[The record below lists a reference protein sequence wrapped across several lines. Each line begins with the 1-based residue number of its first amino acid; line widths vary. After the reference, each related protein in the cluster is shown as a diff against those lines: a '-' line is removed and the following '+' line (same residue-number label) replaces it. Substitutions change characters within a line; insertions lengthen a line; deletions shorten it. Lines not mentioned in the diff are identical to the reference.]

1 MGASGTDNFCLR
13 WNDFAENVSGA
24 FKELRT
30 ESDFFDVTL
39 ACTDSGTKTL
49 QAHKVILSACS
60 NFFKSTFRQQTN
72 ANKHPNPYIYLRG
85 VTYTDLTSILDFI
98 YNGEVNVAQED
109 LNSFLAVAE
118 ELQIK
123 GLTNR
128 DTPNS
133 GTKTE
138 PETPKKSSSASTPS
152 ASKGSDRPRSAARE
166 EQPPVKKVRKSSP
179 APTPTPSKP
188 IQQKFI
194 EPIEIEPE
202 EVKEVVN
209 IKDDPEVVM
218 ASTSA
223 VNVDEA
229 GQDFGGDEYDES
241 YDGYYEDD
249 GAEMGD
255 GAEGTD
261 GTKGYGYGKPTYGG
275 YPTPTPEPEGEVEPV
290 EPPAVFDYNAYTT
303 AYFNKIDEYTHAQN
317 DYKTDSLNVKVN
329 WDLQPAGYQY
339 LKSQYGIYPQVHRPL
354 RPYGAAPSYPR
365 YGGYSYGGYQPP
377 TYGGYQKPQYG
388 GYQKPQYGGYQ
399 KPQYGGYK
407 KPHHGGHAEPQAAP
421 AAEPHA
427 DHEGHVEGHQ
437 WAEE

>member
-24 FKELRT
+24 FKELRS

-39 ACTDSGTKTL
+39 ACTDSGSRTL

-85 VTYTDLTSILDFI
+85 VTYNDLNSILDFI
-98 YNGEVNVAQED
+98 YNGEVNVAQEE

-128 DTPNS
+128 DSNSSSTNNASSESPLGQSSSTSGAAGTPR
-133 GTKTE
+133 
-138 PETPKKSSSASTPS
+138 KSSSG
-152 ASKGSDRPRSAARE
+152 GSGAAHPGVARPRSAQSQE
-166 EQPPVKKVRKSSP
+166 HPPVKKIRRSSP
-179 APTPTPSKP
+179 APSASSTPTQEVSRSKAIAQAP
-188 IQQKFI
+188 IPI
-194 EPIEIEPE
+194 PIEVEPE

-209 IKDDPEVVM
+209 IKDDPEVLGL

-223 VNVDEA
+223 VNPDIEA
-229 GQDFGGDEYDES
+229 GQEFGGEDYDES

-261 GTKGYGYGKPTYGG
+261 GTK
-275 YPTPTPEPEGEVEPV
+275 EIPEGGVVKLDNGGGQCSLCGRSFSGLRNAKRHFSTVHLQENSPCMCPV
-290 EPPAVFDYNAYTT
+290 CHKTFIRKELMRDHLRRKHKMYKAT
-303 AYFNKIDEYTHAQN
+303 
-317 DYKTDSLNVKVN
+317 YKT
-329 WDLQPAGYQY
+329 LQC
-339 LKSQYGIYPQVHRPL
+339 
-354 RPYGAAPSYPR
+354 
-365 YGGYSYGGYQPP
+365 
-377 TYGGYQKPQYG
+377 
-388 GYQKPQYGGYQ
+388 
-399 KPQYGGYK
+399 
-407 KPHHGGHAEPQAAP
+407 
-421 AAEPHA
+421 
-427 DHEGHVEGHQ
+427 
-437 WAEE
+437 

>member
-39 ACTDSGTKTL
+39 ACTDSGSKTL

-133 GTKTE
+133 AGTSTSASNS
-138 PETPKKSSSASTPS
+138 ETPKKFTASSTPS
-152 ASKGSDRPRSAARE
+152 ASKSSDRPRSAARE

-179 APTPTPSKP
+179 APIPTPSKP

-194 EPIEIEPE
+194 PEPIEIEPE

-229 GQDFGGDEYDES
+229 GQDFGGEEGVAQTE
-241 YDGYYEDD
+241 DGLFKCLDCSKTFQRLYTAKRHYNEIHIV
-249 GAEMGD
+249 GPQECR
-255 GAEGTD
+255 
-261 GTKGYGYGKPTYGG
+261 YCGK
-275 YPTPTPEPEGEVEPV
+275 
-290 EPPAVFDYNAYTT
+290 
-303 AYFNKIDEYTHAQN
+303 K
-317 DYKTDSLNVKVN
+317 YKSLRY
-329 WDLQPAGYQY
+329 LQGHLQ
-339 LKSQYGIYPQVHRPL
+339 KKHDV
-354 RPYGAAPSYPR
+354 PY
-365 YGGYSYGGYQPP
+365 
-377 TYGGYQKPQYG
+377 
-388 GYQKPQYGGYQ
+388 
-399 KPQYGGYK
+399 
-407 KPHHGGHAEPQAAP
+407 
-421 AAEPHA
+421 
-427 DHEGHVEGHQ
+427 
-437 WAEE
+437 

>member
-1 MGASGTDNFCLR
+1 MRNVKRFCKTPLKEPGIFKKSQKIVISSKMGASGTDNFCLR

-39 ACTDSGTKTL
+39 ACTDSGSKTL

-133 GTKTE
+133 GTSNSASNS
-138 PETPKKSSSASTPS
+138 ETPKKFTASTPS
-152 ASKGSDRPRSAARE
+152 ASKSSDRPRSAARE

-179 APTPTPSKP
+179 APIPTPSKP

-194 EPIEIEPE
+194 PEPIEIEPE

-261 GTKGYGYGKPTYGG
+261 GTKDDTISNAMKAMWSS
-275 YPTPTPEPEGEVEPV
+275 V
-290 EPPAVFDYNAYTT
+290 PAESAGLPNMARCHLCNAETRQ
-303 AYFNKIDEYTHAQN
+303 NKISRHLKEVHEIGLVIHKCPRCERTFKRK
-317 DYKTDSLNVKVN
+317 YKFD
-329 WDLQPAGYQY
+329 Q
-339 LKSQYGIYPQVHRPL
+339 HRL
-354 RPYGAAPSYPR
+354 VCLGLA
-365 YGGYSYGGYQPP
+365 
-377 TYGGYQKPQYG
+377 
-388 GYQKPQYGGYQ
+388 
-399 KPQYGGYK
+399 
-407 KPHHGGHAEPQAAP
+407 HL
-421 AAEPHA
+421 
-427 DHEGHVEGHQ
+427 DV
-437 WAEE
+437 

>member
-1 MGASGTDNFCLR
+1 MRNVKRFCKTPLKEPGIFKKSQKIVSSSKMGASGTDNFCLR

-39 ACTDSGTKTL
+39 ACTDSGSKTL

-133 GTKTE
+133 GTSNSASNS
-138 PETPKKSSSASTPS
+138 ETPKKFTASTPS
-152 ASKGSDRPRSAARE
+152 ASKSSDRPRSAARE

-179 APTPTPSKP
+179 APIPTPSKP

-194 EPIEIEPE
+194 PEPIEIEPE

-261 GTKGYGYGKPTYGG
+261 GTKDDTISNAMKAMWSS
-275 YPTPTPEPEGEVEPV
+275 V
-290 EPPAVFDYNAYTT
+290 PAESAGLPNMARCHLCNAETRQ
-303 AYFNKIDEYTHAQN
+303 NKISRHLKEVHEIGLVIHKCPRCERTFKRK
-317 DYKTDSLNVKVN
+317 YKFD
-329 WDLQPAGYQY
+329 Q
-339 LKSQYGIYPQVHRPL
+339 HRL
-354 RPYGAAPSYPR
+354 VCLGLA
-365 YGGYSYGGYQPP
+365 
-377 TYGGYQKPQYG
+377 
-388 GYQKPQYGGYQ
+388 
-399 KPQYGGYK
+399 
-407 KPHHGGHAEPQAAP
+407 HL
-421 AAEPHA
+421 
-427 DHEGHVEGHQ
+427 DV
-437 WAEE
+437 

>member
-39 ACTDSGTKTL
+39 ACTDSGSKTL

-133 GTKTE
+133 GTSNSASNS
-138 PETPKKSSSASTPS
+138 ETPKKFSASTPS

-179 APTPTPSKP
+179 APIPTPSKP

-223 VNVDEA
+223 VNIDEA

-261 GTKGYGYGKPTYGG
+261 GTKGEY
-275 YPTPTPEPEGEVEPV
+275 EMGEAEFMSSISTKLPQLDDRGRTIFACKLCNYHSHRKY
-290 EPPAVFDYNAYTT
+290 EI
-303 AYFNKIDEYTHAQN
+303 KRHA
-317 DYKTDSLNVKVN
+317 KAKHAPSLNICCEICNLVFRNQRSFDRHICGKTKFTS
-329 WDLQPAGYQY
+329 LGAGY
-339 LKSQYGIYPQVHRPL
+339 KPL
-354 RPYGAAPSYPR
+354 P
-365 YGGYSYGGYQPP
+365 
-377 TYGGYQKPQYG
+377 
-388 GYQKPQYGGYQ
+388 
-399 KPQYGGYK
+399 
-407 KPHHGGHAEPQAAP
+407 
-421 AAEPHA
+421 
-427 DHEGHVEGHQ
+427 DV
-437 WAEE
+437 

>member
-39 ACTDSGTKTL
+39 ACTDSGSKTL

-133 GTKTE
+133 GTSNSASSS
-138 PETPKKSSSASTPS
+138 ETPKKFSASTPS

-179 APTPTPSKP
+179 APIPTPSKP

-223 VNVDEA
+223 VNIDEA

-261 GTKGYGYGKPTYGG
+261 GTKDDTISNAMKAMWSS
-275 YPTPTPEPEGEVEPV
+275 V
-290 EPPAVFDYNAYTT
+290 PAESAGLPNMARCHLCNAETRQ
-303 AYFNKIDEYTHAQN
+303 NKISRHLKEVHEIGLVIHKCPRCERTFKRK
-317 DYKTDSLNVKVN
+317 YKFD
-329 WDLQPAGYQY
+329 Q
-339 LKSQYGIYPQVHRPL
+339 HRL
-354 RPYGAAPSYPR
+354 VCLGLA
-365 YGGYSYGGYQPP
+365 
-377 TYGGYQKPQYG
+377 
-388 GYQKPQYGGYQ
+388 
-399 KPQYGGYK
+399 
-407 KPHHGGHAEPQAAP
+407 HL
-421 AAEPHA
+421 
-427 DHEGHVEGHQ
+427 DV
-437 WAEE
+437 

>member
-39 ACTDSGTKTL
+39 ACTDSGSKTL

-128 DTPNS
+128 DTPANS
-133 GTKTE
+133 GTSNSASNS
-138 PETPKKSSSASTPS
+138 ETPKKFSSSTPS

-179 APTPTPSKP
+179 APIPTPSKP

-229 GQDFGGDEYDES
+229 GQDFGGEDYDES

-261 GTKGYGYGKPTYGG
+261 GTKDELIHDGNVMEYLLTRTEGVDENGKQIRFYECGFCKKQASDRSNMRRHMIRHHAKPINQPCPFLCGKIFKNKLTLSQHMNSKQCLKNKK
-275 YPTPTPEPEGEVEPV
+275 YPFLD
-290 EPPAVFDYNAYTT
+290 ASMLLM
-303 AYFNKIDEYTHAQN
+303 N
-317 DYKTDSLNVKVN
+317 DVPDVDDAT
-329 WDLQPAGYQY
+329 
-339 LKSQYGIYPQVHRPL
+339 
-354 RPYGAAPSYPR
+354 
-365 YGGYSYGGYQPP
+365 
-377 TYGGYQKPQYG
+377 
-388 GYQKPQYGGYQ
+388 
-399 KPQYGGYK
+399 
-407 KPHHGGHAEPQAAP
+407 
-421 AAEPHA
+421 
-427 DHEGHVEGHQ
+427 
-437 WAEE
+437 

>member
-39 ACTDSGTKTL
+39 ACTDSGSKTL

-128 DTPNS
+128 DTPANS
-133 GTKTE
+133 GTSNSASNS
-138 PETPKKSSSASTPS
+138 ETPKKFSASTPS

-179 APTPTPSKP
+179 APIPTPSKP

-229 GQDFGGDEYDES
+229 GQDFGGEDYDES

-255 GAEGTD
+255 GAEGND
-261 GTKGYGYGKPTYGG
+261 GTKDDISNAMKAMWSS
-275 YPTPTPEPEGEVEPV
+275 V
-290 EPPAVFDYNAYTT
+290 PAESAGLPNMARCHLCNAETRQ
-303 AYFNKIDEYTHAQN
+303 NKISRHLKEVHEIGLVIHKCPRCERTFKRK
-317 DYKTDSLNVKVN
+317 YKFD
-329 WDLQPAGYQY
+329 Q
-339 LKSQYGIYPQVHRPL
+339 HRL
-354 RPYGAAPSYPR
+354 VCLGLA
-365 YGGYSYGGYQPP
+365 
-377 TYGGYQKPQYG
+377 
-388 GYQKPQYGGYQ
+388 
-399 KPQYGGYK
+399 
-407 KPHHGGHAEPQAAP
+407 HL
-421 AAEPHA
+421 
-427 DHEGHVEGHQ
+427 DV
-437 WAEE
+437 

>member
-39 ACTDSGTKTL
+39 ACTDSGSKTL

-85 VTYTDLTSILDFI
+85 VTYNDLTSILDFI

-133 GTKTE
+133 GTSNSASNS
-138 PETPKKSSSASTPS
+138 ETPKKFSASTPS

-179 APTPTPSKP
+179 APIPTPSKP

-223 VNVDEA
+223 VNIDEA

-261 GTKGYGYGKPTYGG
+261 GTKGTVYFTTMPTGRVKCTQCSKSYAQSASVIRHFKEIHLSGPDCRYACRHCG
-275 YPTPTPEPEGEVEPV
+275 QVNKRARYFREHMKKAHNYTPQMMDAEG
-290 EPPAVFDYNAYTT
+290 
-303 AYFNKIDEYTHAQN
+303 I
-317 DYKTDSLNVKVN
+317 
-329 WDLQPAGYQY
+329 
-339 LKSQYGIYPQVHRPL
+339 
-354 RPYGAAPSYPR
+354 
-365 YGGYSYGGYQPP
+365 
-377 TYGGYQKPQYG
+377 
-388 GYQKPQYGGYQ
+388 
-399 KPQYGGYK
+399 
-407 KPHHGGHAEPQAAP
+407 PHL
-421 AAEPHA
+421 
-427 DHEGHVEGHQ
+427 
-437 WAEE
+437 

>member
-39 ACTDSGTKTL
+39 ACTDSGSKTL

-128 DTPNS
+128 DTPANS
-133 GTKTE
+133 GTSNSASNS
-138 PETPKKSSSASTPS
+138 ETPKKFSSSTPS

-179 APTPTPSKP
+179 APIPTPSKP

-229 GQDFGGDEYDES
+229 GQDFGGEDYDES

-261 GTKGYGYGKPTYGG
+261 GTKGQGG
-275 YPTPTPEPEGEVEPV
+275 DPQGAPGPNDHFALRFVKTQEGELTYQCGLCGYLPNSTNKSIGYAKNRVCMHIKNVHSEPTNV
-290 EPPAVFDYNAYTT
+290 VCKGCTKKFK
-303 AYFNKIDEYTHAQN
+303 NKE
-317 DYKTDSLNVKVN
+317 SLRVHKIKYCR
-329 WDLQPAGYQY
+329 DPESAGG
-339 LKSQYGIYPQVHRPL
+339 LPG
-354 RPYGAAPSYPR
+354 
-365 YGGYSYGGYQPP
+365 
-377 TYGGYQKPQYG
+377 
-388 GYQKPQYGGYQ
+388 
-399 KPQYGGYK
+399 
-407 KPHHGGHAEPQAAP
+407 AP
-421 AAEPHA
+421 ATAAGPGVIA
-427 DHEGHVEGHQ
+427 Q
-437 WAEE
+437 LQM

>member
-24 FKELRT
+24 FKELRS

-39 ACTDSGTKTL
+39 ACTDSGSKTL

-60 NFFKSTFRQQTN
+60 NFFKSTFREQSN

-85 VTYTDLTSILDFI
+85 VTFNDLNSILDFI

-128 DTPNS
+128 DSNS
-133 GTKTE
+133 TSNNSSVDHQSASNSS
-138 PETPKKSSSASTPS
+138 KKSLTPS
-152 ASKGSDRPRSAARE
+152 QMAPRPRSAAQ
-166 EQPPVKKVRKSSP
+166 EQPPVKKIRKSSP
-179 APTPTPSKP
+179 APSMVSSTPSKP
-188 IQQKFI
+188 AVM
-194 EPIEIEPE
+194 PIEIEPE

-209 IKDDPEVVM
+209 IKDDPEVLAH

-223 VNVDEA
+223 VNVPEHHES

-261 GTKGYGYGKPTYGG
+261 GTKDADHQI
-275 YPTPTPEPEGEVEPV
+275 PEGGVVKLPDGGGQCNLCGRTFSGLRNAKRHFSTVHLQTNSPCMCPV
-290 EPPAVFDYNAYTT
+290 CKKTFIRKELMKDHLRRKHKMYKAM
-303 AYFNKIDEYTHAQN
+303 
-317 DYKTDSLNVKVN
+317 YKTIL
-329 WDLQPAGYQY
+329 
-339 LKSQYGIYPQVHRPL
+339 
-354 RPYGAAPSYPR
+354 
-365 YGGYSYGGYQPP
+365 
-377 TYGGYQKPQYG
+377 
-388 GYQKPQYGGYQ
+388 
-399 KPQYGGYK
+399 
-407 KPHHGGHAEPQAAP
+407 
-421 AAEPHA
+421 
-427 DHEGHVEGHQ
+427 
-437 WAEE
+437 

>member
-24 FKELRT
+24 FKELRS

-39 ACTDSGTKTL
+39 ACTDSGSRTL

-85 VTYTDLTSILDFI
+85 VTYNDLTSILDFI
-98 YNGEVNVAQED
+98 YNGEVNVAQEE

-128 DTPNS
+128 DSNSSSTNNASSESPLGQSSSNS
-133 GTKTE
+133 GAAGN
-138 PETPKKSSSASTPS
+138 PRKSSSG
-152 ASKGSDRPRSAARE
+152 GSGAAHPGVARPRSAQSQE
-166 EQPPVKKVRKSSP
+166 HPPVKKIRRSSP
-179 APTPTPSKP
+179 APSASSTPTQEVSRSKAIAQAP
-188 IQQKFI
+188 IPMT
-194 EPIEIEPE
+194 PIEVEPE

-209 IKDDPEVVM
+209 IKDDPEVLGL

-223 VNVDEA
+223 VNPDLEA
-229 GQDFGGDEYDES
+229 GQEFGGEDYDES

-261 GTKGYGYGKPTYGG
+261 GTKGTVYFTTLPTGRVKCTQCEKSYAQSASVIRHFKEIHLNGPDCRYTCRHCG
-275 YPTPTPEPEGEVEPV
+275 QVNKRARYFREHMKKQHNYTVAMMDAEG
-290 EPPAVFDYNAYTT
+290 
-303 AYFNKIDEYTHAQN
+303 I
-317 DYKTDSLNVKVN
+317 
-329 WDLQPAGYQY
+329 
-339 LKSQYGIYPQVHRPL
+339 
-354 RPYGAAPSYPR
+354 
-365 YGGYSYGGYQPP
+365 
-377 TYGGYQKPQYG
+377 
-388 GYQKPQYGGYQ
+388 
-399 KPQYGGYK
+399 
-407 KPHHGGHAEPQAAP
+407 PHL
-421 AAEPHA
+421 
-427 DHEGHVEGHQ
+427 
-437 WAEE
+437 